1 MTSLH
6 GNLVTKILFV
16 ELAQLAKEDCKVA
29 EYRLTLARD
38 SAITKY
44 PTWKDQIIT
53 LVNLLVNYNVLA
65 KSFGGKTTV
74 ADADLNRV
82 TEILTPSTV
91 AHAQLGGIRAS
102 TAAMNGF
109 AKADPNLSQDDQ
121 TILRFSI
128 AVKLSLRIGKRCAG
142 HHRRSQVERA
152 RRPLLQRGSETHVPT
167 APRGSQRPRV
177 QSRDTAQDYR
187 HGANPGE
194 EVGSA
199 NGESGFCV
207 RVFCNGSEGI
217 KAVLFH
223 S

>member
-1 MTSLH
+1 MSLH
-6 GNLVTKILFV
+6 GNVVTKILFV

-91 AHAQLGGIRAS
+91 ADAQLGGIRAS

-121 TILRFSI
+121 AILRFGI
-128 AVKLSLRIGKRCAG
+128 AVNYPFVSENDARTIIRDIIAG
-142 HHRRSQVERA
+142 RRSKS
-152 RRPLLQRGSETHVPT
+152 SEATATTRVRNTRSDSASRNPT
-167 APRGSQRPRV
+167 PAGTKP
-177 QSRDTAQDYR
+177 
-187 HGANPGE
+187 
-194 EVGSA
+194 
-199 NGESGFCV
+199 
-207 RVFCNGSEGI
+207 
-217 KAVLFH
+217 
-223 S
+223 